1 MILKG
6 YLERN
11 KRFIDRALRD
21 CLLPPNPYSPVL
33 QRAIRYSLFPGG
45 RRVRP
50 ILAIAA
56 YNACDGKG
64 EAILPFACAL
74 EMIHTSFLIHDD
86 LPALD
91 NEIYRRGRLTVQR
104 KFGEEIAILAGEGLL
119 ILAFSVMIEGKNSE
133 LTRQAIREISNA
145 IGMSGVV
152 SGQAAEME
160 NRSRGE
166 RRKENRK
173 RIWEYIHTH
182 KTAALIKAAVS
193 VGAIVAHADEKR
205 IDSLAKFGQDFG
217 FSFQITDDL
226 LDNDGYAKILGRRRA
241 KEKAAFL
248 TQRAIKHL
256 ECFGRKAD
264 ALRELATFCLN
275 RM

>member
-11 KRFIDRALRD
+11 KKLIDHALRN
-21 CLLPPNPYSPVL
+21 CLLPHDSYSPAL
-33 QRAIRYSLFPGG
+33 HQAIRYSLFPGG
-45 RRVRP
+45 RRLRP

-91 NEIYRRGRLTVQR
+91 NDTYRRGRLTVHK
-104 KFGEEIAILAGEGLL
+104 KFGEAIAILAGEGLL

-133 LTRQAIREISNA
+133 LRRQAIREISNA

-160 NRSRGE
+160 NRSRRK
-166 RRKENRK
+166 RRKEK
-173 RIWEYIHTH
+173 RERVWEYIHTH
-182 KTAALIKAAVS
+182 KTGALIKAAVT
-193 VGAIVAHADEKR
+193 VGAIVAGADRKR
-205 IDSLAKFGQDFG
+205 VGSLAKFGQDFG
-217 FSFQITDDL
+217 LSFQITDDL
-226 LDNDGYAKILGRRRA
+226 LDNDGYAKILGRRKAR
-241 KEKAAFL
+241 EKATFL
-248 TQRAIKHL
+248 TQQAIKHL
-256 ECFGRKAD
+256 ECFGKKAD
-264 ALRELATFCLN
+264 ALREIAIFCLN
-275 RM
+275 RR